1 MKCGWIY
8 KGYTAE
14 LDIDYPV
21 IPYCGH
27 IANIDDLVTFEA
39 STLDELENQFRLAVD
54 DYIDFCR
61 EVGKNKSEMK

>member
-1 MKCGWIY
+1 MKCGWTY

>member
-1 MKCGWIY
+1 MKCNWEY

-27 IANIDDLVTFEA
+27 IANINDLVTFEA
-39 STLDELENQFRLAVD
+39 STLDDLEKQFRLAVD
-54 DYIDFCR
+54 DYIEFCK
-61 EVGKNKSEMK
+61 EVGKNRDGMK

>member
-1 MKCGWIY
+1 MKCSWKY

-14 LDIDYPV
+14 LDMDYPV

-39 STLDELENQFRLAVD
+39 GTLDELEKQFKLAVD
-54 DYIDFCR
+54 DYIEFCK
-61 EVGKNKSEMK
+61 EVGKYGI